1 MKHILQVLKF
11 EYLSC
16 IKNKSFIIT
25 TIILIALILLVSF
38 LPILLIGNLDSS
50 DSNSE
55 GNAPVIAINNKAYND
70 NSIIEKEFSAAYK
83 NYDIKITDE
92 NETELKNKVD
102 DQSYD
107 FAVVLNSPTTYTYI
121 TKNNSMFSDTESN
134 LNNVIKSVY
143 RIDTLSHNGIS
154 AEQADK
160 ILNTDITSNT
170 ITTSTD
176 QTKNYIS
183 TYTMIM
189 LLYMAIIMYGQMVST
204 SVVSEKNTR
213 AMEMLITCAKPSH
226 LMFGKVI
233 GSGLAGLTQ
242 LAIIAVVGIASIG
255 TISSNALPGDIKEFI
270 SFPISTI
277 LYALLFFIIGYFI
290 YAFLLG
296 AFSSLAS
303 RTEDLNT
310 LITPIMMIFIIAFMI
325 VVYSINTSA
334 IDGVLMQVCSYIP
347 FTAPIAMFA
356 RITMSDVAIWE
367 IIISIAVQLISVYL
381 LGMLAAAIYK
391 MGVLMYGK
399 PPKFTEIIKM
409 LKEQHTANK
418 KIKQNSK

>member
-356 RITMSDVAIWE
+356 RIAMSDVAIWE